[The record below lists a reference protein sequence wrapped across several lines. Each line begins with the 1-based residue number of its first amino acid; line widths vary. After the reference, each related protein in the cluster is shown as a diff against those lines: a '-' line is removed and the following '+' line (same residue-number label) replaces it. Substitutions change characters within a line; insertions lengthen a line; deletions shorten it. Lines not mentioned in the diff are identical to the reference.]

1 MPKDLAMPIETLIGQ
16 SVRPRSCLA
25 EPAAPRQMPAAA
37 KRSGRRQGE
46 GLPTP
51 VKMADRLALA
61 TQLSQV
67 RSISPSGQGVPCR
80 FLPCAARTGFYIRTF
95 RDACVRRADVF
106 PVEKLLAK
114 KQKRA

>member
-16 SVRPRSCLA
+16 SVRPRSCRA

-51 VKMADRLALA
+51 VKM
-61 TQLSQV
+61 S
-67 RSISPSGQGVPCR
+67 SGNLFGAYETHHVM
-80 FLPCAARTGFYIRTF
+80 
-95 RDACVRRADVF
+95 V
-106 PVEKLLAK
+106 LLELNK
-114 KQKRA
+114 NF

>member
-16 SVRPRSCLA
+16 SVRPRSCRA

-51 VKMADRLALA
+51 VKMADRSL
-61 TQLSQV
+61 T
-67 RSISPSGQGVPCR
+67 RYR
-80 FLPCAARTGFYIRTF
+80 PCAFCIDVSF
-95 RDACVRRADVF
+95 RGRQNRAMCCCTAERWLRVVGSRGRD
-106 PVEKLLAK
+106 P
-114 KQKRA
+114 

>member
-16 SVRPRSCLA
+16 SVRPRSCRA

-51 VKMADRLALA
+51 VKMADRFVHICY
-61 TQLSQV
+61 LSN
-67 RSISPSGQGVPCR
+67 SL
-80 FLPCAARTGFYIRTF
+80 F
-95 RDACVRRADVF
+95 
-106 PVEKLLAK
+106 VE
-114 KQKRA
+114 

>member
-16 SVRPRSCLA
+16 SVRPRNCRA

-51 VKMADRLALA
+51 VKMADR
-61 TQLSQV
+61 
-67 RSISPSGQGVPCR
+67 
-80 FLPCAARTGFYIRTF
+80 
-95 RDACVRRADVF
+95 
-106 PVEKLLAK
+106 
-114 KQKRA
+114 

>member
-16 SVRPRSCLA
+16 SVRPRSCRA

-51 VKMADRLALA
+51 VKMADRPQGRYPKSAEGHPRRPARA
-61 TQLSQV
+61 THIHTP
-67 RSISPSGQGVPCR
+67 RGGV
-80 FLPCAARTGFYIRTF
+80 FSDT
-95 RDACVRRADVF
+95 VADF
-106 PVEKLLAK
+106 FNFILL
-114 KQKRA
+114 